1 MAQKIRI
8 ELIDDLDGSTAAETI
23 KFGIDSTHYDIDLS
37 EKNAAKLRTSL
48 GSFVAAGRRTGGRQV
63 ARSTTKKTPG
73 NTSAVRSWAQPT
85 GTRCLIEAEFLWR
98 CRKPTTRPANKPSST
113 TCPRSPEKGPR
124 THATPIP

>member
-73 NTSAVRSWAQPT
+73 NTSAVRSWAAANGHKVSDRGRIPLAVQ
-85 GTRCLIEAEFLWR
+85 EAYD
-98 CRKPTTRPANKPSST
+98 KASK
-113 TCPRSPEKGPR
+113 
-124 THATPIP
+124 